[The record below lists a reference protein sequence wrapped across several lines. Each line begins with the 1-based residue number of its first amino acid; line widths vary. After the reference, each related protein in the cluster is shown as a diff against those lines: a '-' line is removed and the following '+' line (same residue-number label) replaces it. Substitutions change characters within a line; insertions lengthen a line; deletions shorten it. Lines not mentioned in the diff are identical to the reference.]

1 MTKQADWWRRQGY
14 ENEPG
19 VKAVPAGRSAEA
31 RLLRDRFVNGSNPD
45 DGPDDTYSP
54 TQSSN
59 PDDPR
64 TATMYYYATQEVVR
78 VEWGDSGAPY
88 LYFKINQQT
97 WDDWKASESP
107 GRYINNQLRSH
118 RYSVA

>member
-1 MTKQADWWRRQGY
+1 MSKQADWWRRQGY

-31 RLLRDRFVNGSNPD
+31 RLLRDRFVNSSNPD

-54 TQSSN
+54 TDSSN

-64 TATMYYYATQEVVR
+64 TASMLYYATAEVVR
-78 VEWGDSGAPY
+78 VEWGDSGTPY
-88 LYFKINQQT
+88 LYFKVNQAT
-97 WDDWKASESP
+97 WDAWKETESP
-107 GRYINNQLRSH
+107 GRFINNQLRSH
-118 RYSVA
+118 RYSIA

>member
-1 MTKQADWWRRQGY
+1 MSKQADWWRRQGY

-31 RLLRDRFVNGSNPD
+31 RLLRDRFVNSSNPD

-54 TQSSN
+54 TDSSN

-64 TATMYYYATQEVVR
+64 TASMFYYATAEVVR
-78 VEWGDSGAPY
+78 VEWGDGGTPY
-88 LYFKINQQT
+88 LYFKVNQAT
-97 WDDWKASESP
+97 WDAWKETESP
-107 GRYINNQLRSH
+107 GRFINNQLRSH